1 MRKESFKIYCAGPL
15 FNPSERNE
23 MKKMSDVLKSDGYGV
38 FLPQE
43 DGLEFAKLFPFFIE
57 RGLTPQ
63 QAQQL
68 LNRAIFALDVFQ
80 IIDSDGLIL
89 NMNGRVPDE
98 GAMVEAGI
106 AWSHNKPVVIFN
118 SDERSLIQ
126 GNCNPLVIGLS
137 NFETVSRYE
146 DISKVFDKKFKE
158 QGDHIIRDI
167 QPQFEMT
174 TKQGQKISKFLYSQG
189 QSNGLADLLIDIFG
203 GKVCQ
208 NTKGQIAKST

>member
-1 MRKESFKIYCAGPL
+1 MKKDFKIYCAGPL
-15 FNPSERNE
+15 FNPSERDE
-23 MKKMSDVLKSDGYGV
+23 MKSIATVLKEGGYEV

-43 DGLEFAKLFPFFIE
+43 DGLEFARLFPFFIE
-57 RGLTPQ
+57 RGFTHQ

-80 IIDSDGLIL
+80 VVDSDGLVL

-118 SDERSLIQ
+118 SDARSLIH

-137 NFETVSRYE
+137 NFDTISSCE
-146 DISKVFDKKFKE
+146 DIPRIFDAKFKE
-158 QGDHIIRDI
+158 LGDRIIRDI
-167 QPQFEMT
+167 QQPFET
-174 TKQGQKISKFLYSQG
+174 ATREGQEISKFLHSQG
-189 QSNGLADLLIDIFG
+189 QSNDLADLLINLFG
-203 GKVCQ
+203 GEVCQ
-208 NTKGQIAKST
+208 NTKGRIANGT

>member
-1 MRKESFKIYCAGPL
+1 MKKDFKIYCAGPL

-23 MKKMSDVLKSDGYGV
+23 MKSISTVLKERVYEV
-38 FLPQE
+38 FLQQE
-43 DGLEFAKLFPFFIE
+43 DGLEFVRLFPFFIE
-57 RGLTPQ
+57 RGFTPQ

-80 IIDSDGLIL
+80 IIDSDGLVL

-118 SDERSLIQ
+118 SDARSLIQ

-137 NFETVSRYE
+137 NFETISSCE
-146 DISKVFDKKFKE
+146 DIPKIFDTKFKE
-158 QGDHIIRDI
+158 VGDRIIRDS
-167 QPQFEMT
+167 QPPFETT
-174 TKQGQKISKFLYSQG
+174 TKEGQEISKFLNSHG
-189 QSNGLADLLIDIFG
+189 QSNDLADLLINLFG
-203 GKVCQ
+203 GKVCR
-208 NTKGQIAKST
+208 NTKGRIANGT